1 MDGKK
6 YHYREC
12 GLDDVYLVNGFKRFK
27 SARGTSVAIENVDM
41 LHQAIGTHL
50 CGQARELSG
59 KDVKFLRREMMLS
72 QATLAHL
79 VGVKEQTVHRW
90 ETDKNSMSRS
100 TDALLRRLYME
111 QVNTDS
117 SDSLRDLLKRIA
129 DLEDE
134 IHHRQEMIF
143 KLKAARREKSS
154 ARQRPAQWA
163 LAA

>member
-1 MDGKK
+1 MDDEK

-12 GLDDVYLVNGFKRFK
+12 GLDDVYLVNGFTRFK
-27 SARGTSVAIENVDM
+27 TARGTSIAIENIDM
-41 LHQAIGTHL
+41 LHKAIGTYL
-50 CGQARELSG
+50 CDQARELSG
-59 KDVKFLRREMMLS
+59 KEIKFLRRELMLS
-72 QATLAHL
+72 QERLAHL

-90 ETDKNSMSRS
+90 EAEKNRMPRS
-100 TDALLRRLYME
+100 TEALLRRLYLE
-111 QVNTDS
+111 QVKSD

-143 KLKAARREKSS
+143 KLKAAGRRKSS
-154 ARQRPAQWA
+154 AGQQPAQWA